1 MNSSITNDTEA
12 CFSGMKLYGDDFTH
26 KQIAKWF
33 QEESEGYAD
42 LGNKEISNYSY
53 QYHALNRIYGYRRLK
68 RVKQFD
74 RVLGFGAAWGHE
86 FLPLIEKI
94 ENLTIAEPSEKLR
107 SEQIGTLKPTYVKPD
122 IEGKLEFEDNLFD
135 LVTCFGTLHHIPNVT
150 FVLSELIRVLKSD
163 GYLLLREPIISLGDW
178 NRPRHGLTKNERG
191 IPISHFDSLFRDQN
205 VEVIARNH
213 CFTMTYQFQKVFKK
227 ILRNPLYTYGWY
239 IRADRLLS
247 SLLKHNVRYH
257 AIKKRHKIAPSNI
270 FFVIRKI

>member
-1 MNSSITNDTEA
+1 MNSSNTSDIEA
-12 CFSGMKLYGDDFTH
+12 CLSGAKLYGDDFTSR
-26 KQIAKWF
+26 QIAIWF
-33 QEESEGYAD
+33 EEESEGYAD
-42 LGNKEISNYSY
+42 LGNKDISDYSY
-53 QYHALNRIYGYRRLK
+53 QYHELNRIHGFRHLK

-94 ENLTIAEPSEKLR
+94 GHLTIAEPSEKLR
-107 SEQIGTLKPTYVKPD
+107 SEQIGTLKPTYVKPE

-150 FVLSELIRVLKSD
+150 FVLSELIRVLKPN
-163 GYLLLREPIISLGDW
+163 GYLLLREPIISLGNW
-178 NRPRHGLTKNERG
+178 NRPRPGLTKNERG

-205 VEVIARNH
+205 MEVIARNH
-213 CFTMTYQFQKVFKK
+213 CFTMTYQFQKVFKR
-227 ILRNPLYTYGWY
+227 ILKKPLYTYGWY

-257 AIKKRHKIAPSNI
+257 AIKKRHRIAPSNI